1 MHAGD
6 VVSQWQTSTTDI
18 HVPSNTTN
26 TLAAH
31 SPTMRVFSFVPMAL
45 AVIAGMTTATATDL
59 PAEAALLQARDT
71 NLGDA
76 PHGVL
81 NEDEL
86 RKIEAVFADKIGHLV
101 SRDLEAA
108 GKDDKTNGVLGNALR
123 GFLSDDEL
131 KKFDGVFDVV
141 ADKIGHLVSRDLETA
156 EKGDMTKGVL
166 GGALDGVLS
175 DDELKKVDGVFDVV
189 ADRIGHLISRDL
201 EAADKVPVDPA
212 HVPFDTPKPYLDYNA
227 DGNIDSEDLRWR
239 IKDYI
244 NGKTDRESFVAW
256 VEEYQQRFKD
266 ARKDISP
273 TFLAML
279 DLLRKVKLDVIP
291 HAHDLNTTKPSKRSP
306 AEDWVVLPPK
316 LDLDGDGD
324 VDISDFFKE
333 YFAVVNR
340 TVDINAFN
348 EWVRAYKAKVKADR
362 PKASA
367 SFVAWMKRI
376 REAVE
381 RKPEAPVQELDT
393 AKPSKRSL
401 SVDVIADD
409 KNAAKTPPVSIEGLP
424 CECKNVIASV
434 LEPKYAEGMTHEWYA
449 KWNEKYYSKMRWR
462 EECFD
467 ICVDEAMDRFVT
479 KLKWLRGHEMTLNHT
494 KREEASNEPEP
505 EAEQTE
511 NIVPTNMTKVD
522 KNTLLSFREWFAETH
537 RTGEYCTCAM
547 KEKPIPRLWGWV
559 LKLSPNSN
567 KRCAK
572 FCDDVVDKWLKHE
585 RCPVIIPGGLHGG
598 RCVFPN
604 DGPKNSTANTPVD
617 KPVDGKPA

>member
-1 MHAGD
+1 
-6 VVSQWQTSTTDI
+6 
-18 HVPSNTTN
+18 
-26 TLAAH
+26 
-31 SPTMRVFSFVPMAL
+31 MAL
-45 AVIAGMTTATATDL
+45 AAVAGMATATDP
-59 PAEAALLQARDT
+59 PAEAALEARDA
-71 NLGDA
+71 NFGDA

-86 RKIEAVFADKIGHLV
+86 RKMEAVFADKIGHLV

-108 GKDDKTNGVLGNALR
+108 EKDDKTNGVLGNALR
-123 GFLSDDEL
+123 GFLNDDEL
-131 KKFDGVFDVV
+131 KKLDGVFDVV
-141 ADKIGHLVSRDLETA
+141 ADKIDHLVSRDVDTAQGYKTKGVLSSVLANVFEEVADEIGHLITRDLETA
-156 EKGDMTKGVL
+156 EKGDMAKGIL

-189 ADRIGHLISRDL
+189 ADRIGHLVSRDL
-201 EAADKVPVDPA
+201 EAADKDDKNFPPVDVSPPRLPMPID
-212 HVPFDTPKPYLDYNA
+212 VPPPTPLDYNN
-227 DGNIDSEDLRWR
+227 DGSIDNRDLRSR
-239 IKDYI
+239 INDYV
-244 NGKTDRESFVAW
+244 NGKTDRDSFVAW
-256 VEEYQQRFKD
+256 LEEYQQRFKD

-279 DLLRKVKLDVIP
+279 DLVRKVKLDIIP

-340 TVDINAFN
+340 TVDINTFN
-348 EWVRAYKAKVKADR
+348 AWVRAYKAKVKADR
-362 PKASA
+362 PKASP
-367 SFVAWMKRI
+367 SFVAWMERF

-381 RKPEAPVQELDT
+381 RKPEATVPELDT
-393 AKPSKRSL
+393 TEPSKRSL

-409 KNAAKTPPVSIEGLP
+409 HNAAKTPPVSIEGLP

-479 KLKWLRGHEMTLNHT
+479 KLKWLRGNEITLNHT
-494 KREEASNEPEP
+494 KREEASSEPAL
-505 EAEQTE
+505 EAAGTE
-511 NIVPTNMTKVD
+511 VDQMAEESKMKDPTNKDEIEKM
-522 KNTLLSFREWFAETH
+522 LSYRDWFFKTH
-537 RTGEYCTCAM
+537 KSGEYCTCAM
-547 KEKPIPRLWGWV
+547 VQKSAFWHWITKM
-559 LKLSPNSN
+559 SPKYNV
-567 KRCAK
+567 RCAR
-572 FCDDVVDKWLKHE
+572 FCNDVVDPWLKKE
-585 RCPVIIPGGLHGG
+585 NG
-598 RCVFPN
+598 
-604 DGPKNSTANTPVD
+604 TANGTVSAPIHKNPPIGVD
-617 KPVDGKPA
+617 TWNPSA